1 FSLGQAAEGLVFSTA
16 GHATP
21 GSALEGFNKKFAEKY
36 GKETDTIF
44 SAIGYDLMKV
54 IEAGV
59 LAAGSTKP
67 QAIRDAVANL
77 EAIKGVTSEITYKG
91 TTGMPVRQVTL
102 IRVKEGKRELVGQ
115 PSPTADLVPP
125 PRMQ

>member
-1 FSLGQAAEGLVFSTA
+1 
-16 GHATP
+16 
-21 GSALEGFNKKFAEKY
+21 
-36 GKETDTIF
+36 
-44 SAIGYDLMKV
+44 MKV

-59 LAAGSTKP
+59 ISADSTDP

-77 EAIKGVTSEITYKG
+77 ENVQGVTSMITYKD

-102 IRVKEGKRELVGQ
+102 IRVNDGGRELVAQ
-115 PSPTADLVPP
+115 PSPTADLVPE